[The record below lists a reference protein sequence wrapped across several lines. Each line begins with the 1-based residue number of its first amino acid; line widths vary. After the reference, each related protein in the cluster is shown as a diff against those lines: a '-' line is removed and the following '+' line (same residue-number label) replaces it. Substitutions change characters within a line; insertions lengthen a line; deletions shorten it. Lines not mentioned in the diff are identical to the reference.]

1 MPPGRF
7 LRGATGSS
15 SRPGHVAGVG
25 LHARPRELGT
35 QARPTDSLGRWGAE
49 KEMKDGER
57 ETSKRGGEEGRGS
70 IWKITAVSW
79 LWLLQ
84 SRDESSAGCLGNGY
98 FPPAA
103 DQFHLHKCPLKL

>member
-35 QARPTDSLGRWGAE
+35 QARPTDSLGRCGAE

-57 ETSKRGGEEGRGS
+57 ETSKPGERR
-70 IWKITAVSW
+70 A
-79 LWLLQ
+79 
-84 SRDESSAGCLGNGY
+84 DEASGKLPQYHGFGCFKAGMSHQLV
-98 FPPAA
+98 A
-103 DQFHLHKCPLKL
+103 

>member
-57 ETSKRGGEEGRGS
+57 ETSKRGRGGQRKHLENYRS
-70 IWKITAVSW
+70 IMA
-79 LWLLQ
+79 L
-84 SRDESSAGCLGNGY
+84 
-98 FPPAA
+98 AA
-103 DQFHLHKCPLKL
+103 SKPG